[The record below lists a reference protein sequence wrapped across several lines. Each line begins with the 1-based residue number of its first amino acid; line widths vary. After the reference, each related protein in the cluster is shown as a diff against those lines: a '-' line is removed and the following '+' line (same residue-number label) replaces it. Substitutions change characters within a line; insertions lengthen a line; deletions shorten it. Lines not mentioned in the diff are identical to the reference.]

1 MPEPE
6 LKITMLGPSG
16 VGKTSLLTVMH
27 DRFQTTIDETNL
39 SLDPDLETLHILQ
52 NCLGDLKSLVRQG
65 NFQATGGMRGTEEPR
80 TFKFDI
86 GKPGHDPAFQLC
98 FQDYPGGWID
108 SNPQKTKS
116 VLTFI
121 KESDAVVITIDA
133 PALMEPYQP
142 YEQDK
147 WKGRWHEEINKPLT
161 ITTLLKKAYRGLEQP
176 KLVIL
181 APVRCEKY
189 IMEGNSAALL
199 NRVQEGYDPLLRF
212 FRTMEGNSAALLNL
226 VQQGYDPLLRF
237 FSSEAL
243 GQNVA
248 VVVTPVQTVG
258 SVIFSRVEVR
268 DGQPLFWFRQTT
280 NPQYN
285 PIDSEQPL
293 RYILRFVLKKY
304 TEREG
309 FWAWLGRLFGQ
320 DKPFEQAVAEMAKGC
335 KNSDGFAV
343 LQGQNL
349 LNIR

>member
-1 MPEPE
+1 M
-6 LKITMLGPSG
+6 
-16 VGKTSLLTVMH
+16 
-27 DRFQTTIDETNL
+27 
-39 SLDPDLETLHILQ
+39 ETLGILQ

-65 NFQATGGMRGTEEPR
+65 NFQATGGIRGTEEPR
-80 TFKFDI
+80 TFKFGI

-98 FQDYPGGWID
+98 FQDYPGGWIE
-108 SNPQKTKS
+108 SNPQKKES
-116 VLTFI
+116 VLAFI

-133 PALMEPYQP
+133 PGLMEPYQP

-147 WKGRWHEEINKPLT
+147 WKSRWHEKINKPLT
-161 ITTLLKKAYRGLEQP
+161 ITTLLKNAYRGLEQP
-176 KLVIL
+176 KLVIFAL
-181 APVRCEKY
+181 VRCEKY

-199 NRVQEGYDPLLRF
+199 NRVQ
-212 FRTMEGNSAALLNL
+212 
-226 VQQGYDPLLRF
+226 QGYKTLLVF
-237 FSSEAL
+237 LGAEAL
-243 GQNVA
+243 RQNVA

-268 DGQPLFWFRQTT
+268 DGQPFFWFRQTA

-304 TEREG
+304 TERKG
-309 FWAWLGRLFGQ
+309 FWAWLGRLFRK
-320 DKPFEQAVAEMAKGC
+320 DTPFKQAVAEMAKGC
-335 KNSDGFAV
+335 KNGDGFAV